1 MAYQYKRLGALIG
14 AWIIALGSTVS
25 GFGADLVSPPRPTI
39 PAATDRNDGSITLT
53 GCLLLGPYGDYT
65 LSKTIVA
72 AGSVTNSIAWKLE
85 DHRQLLAHVLE
96 KVEVTGTMLPMP
108 DAPRAVGSTGS
119 DRPADATEYRLRIK
133 SIKKVGDCS

>member
-1 MAYQYKRLGALIG
+1 MAYQYRRLGALIG
-14 AWIIALGSTVS
+14 VWIIALGSTVS
-25 GFGADLVSPPRPTI
+25 GFEVILSPPRPTI

-65 LSKTIVA
+65 LSRTIAA
-72 AGSVTNSIAWKLE
+72 AGAVTNSIAWKLE

-108 DAPRAVGSTGS
+108 D
-119 DRPADATEYRLRIK
+119 
-133 SIKKVGDCS
+133 

>member
-1 MAYQYKRLGALIG
+1 MDLRNGRRLGALVG

-25 GFGADLVSPPRPTI
+25 AFLADPPAPRPNI
-39 PAATDRNDGSITLT
+39 AASTDRNDGSITVT

-72 AGSVTNSIAWKLE
+72 AGSITNSVAWKLE
-85 DHRQLLAHVLE
+85 DHKQLLAHVLE

-108 DAPRAVGSTGS
+108 DGPRAVGATSN
-119 DRPADATEYRLRIK
+119 DRREDTEYRLRIK
-133 SIKKVGDCS
+133 TIQKVGDC